1 MSAPAKASV
10 LHTIKTVAWSF
21 LGIRKR
27 SAFED
32 DLAKLSPLQ
41 VIAVGLLAV
50 LVFVVGLMFFV
61 SWVVA
66 K

>member
-10 LHTIKTVAWSF
+10 LHTVKTVAWSF

-27 SAFED
+27 SGYED

-41 VIAVGLLAV
+41 VIVVGLLAV
-50 LVFVVGLMFFV
+50 LLFVVALMFFV